1 MEGPEEEAVL
11 RALLSM
17 DGKASSRSALETRS
31 VPLTPSGGSAA
42 CQKEAQDQG
51 GGSTPPKAHSPLVPE
66 YFDGHLVLYLCVLV
80 MSLVPGG

>member
-31 VPLTPSGGSAA
+31 VPLAPSGGNAA